1 MRRLARLAVR
11 CGVPLVL
18 IAACEPKADLAV
30 FGRIWTGDSLSPWA
44 AAAAVRG
51 DTIIAVGD
59 SVEIARLVGGRTE
72 RLDNGSDLVVPGFI
86 DDHVHLFTGGFQLT
100 SVDLKDADSPAEFVR
115 RVREHADRLAPGE
128 WMTGGTWDHE
138 RWPGAALP
146 DRSWIDS
153 VTPRNPVFLSRYDGH
168 MGLANS
174 LALKAAGLDRSARDI
189 AGGEIRRRGDGELT
203 GALKDEAMG
212 PVFAAMPQP
221 SPSQRDS
228 ALARAMRHAASL
240 GVTGLVSVTTSWE
253 EVAALQRAREAGTL
267 TSRVSN
273 YLPLSEWR
281 STADSV
287 RARGPGDEWIRTAGV
302 KGMVDGSLGS
312 TTALFDQP
320 YLDAPR
326 ARGLFVTPEDSLRR
340 WIGAADSAG
349 LHVVVHAIGDRA
361 NGVLLDIFDSV
372 ATAHGPRDRRFRVE
386 HAQHLRAADI
396 PRFAALG
403 VIPSMQPY
411 HAVDD
416 GRWAAKRIGTRIR
429 TTYAFRSLLDAGAR
443 LVFGSDW
450 TVAPLDPIQGIQ
462 AAVTRQTLDGKHPE
476 GWVPEE
482 KITVDEALRAY
493 TTSNAYAVFAENS
506 RGRISPGYLADLV
519 LLDRDLFRVA
529 PPALREARVRATVV
543 GGRVVYRK

>member
-1 MRRLARLAVR
+1 MRRSVRFASWCVVVILA
-11 CGVPLVL
+11 
-18 IAACEPKADLAV
+18 AACSPKADLAV
-30 FGRIWTGDSLSPWA
+30 FGRVWTGDSATPWA
-44 AAAAVRG
+44 GAVAVRG

-59 SVEIARLVGGRTE
+59 SAEIVRLVGRGTQ

-86 DDHVHLFTGGFQLT
+86 DDHVHLFSGGFQLT
-100 SVDLKDADSPAEFVR
+100 SVDLKDADSPAELVR
-115 RVREHADRLAPGE
+115 RVREHASRLAPGE
-128 WMTGGTWDHE
+128 WMTGGDWDHE
-138 RWPGAALP
+138 RWPGTMLP

-168 MGLANS
+168 MWLANS
-174 LALKAAGLDRSARDI
+174 LALAAAGLDRSARETP
-189 AGGEIRRRGDGELT
+189 GGEILRRRGGELT
-203 GALKDEAMG
+203 GVLKDEAGG
-212 PVFAAMPQP
+212 PVFAVIPAP
-221 SPSQRDS
+221 SPAQLDS

-240 GVTGLVSVTTSWE
+240 GVTGVASVSTSWAE
-253 EVAALQRAREAGTL
+253 IAALHRAEAAGRL
-267 TSRVSN
+267 TFRVSN
-273 YLPLSEWR
+273 YVPLSQWR
-281 STADSV
+281 GAADTL
-287 RARGPGDEWIRTAGV
+287 RARGPGTDWIRTAGV
-302 KGMVDGSLGS
+302 KGVVDGSLGS
-312 TTALFDQP
+312 TTALFDDP

-326 ARGLFVTPEDSLRR
+326 SRGLFTTPEDSLRR

-361 NGVLLDIFDSV
+361 NAVLLDIFDSV

-416 GRWAAKRIGTRIR
+416 GRWAAKRIGPRIR

-450 TVAPLDPIQGIQ
+450 TVAPLDPVQGIQ
-462 AAVTRQTLDGKHPE
+462 AAVTRQTLDGQHPE

-482 KITVDEALRAY
+482 KISVEDALRAY
-493 TTSNAYAVFAENS
+493 TVNNAYAVFAEAR
-506 RGRISPGYLADLV
+506 RGRLAPGMLADLA

-529 PPALREARVRATVV
+529 PPALGEARVKATVV
-543 GGRVVYRK
+543 GGKIVFRK

>member
-1 MRRLARLAVR
+1 
-11 CGVPLVL
+11 
-18 IAACEPKADLAV
+18 
-30 FGRIWTGDSLSPWA
+30 
-44 AAAAVRG
+44 
-51 DTIIAVGD
+51 
-59 SVEIARLVGGRTE
+59 
-72 RLDNGSDLVVPGFI
+72 
-86 DDHVHLFTGGFQLT
+86 
-100 SVDLKDADSPAEFVR
+100 
-115 RVREHADRLAPGE
+115 
-128 WMTGGTWDHE
+128 
-138 RWPGAALP
+138 
-146 DRSWIDS
+146 
-153 VTPRNPVFLSRYDGH
+153 
-168 MGLANS
+168 
-174 LALKAAGLDRSARDI
+174 
-189 AGGEIRRRGDGELT
+189 
-203 GALKDEAMG
+203 
-212 PVFAAMPQP
+212 
-221 SPSQRDS
+221 
-228 ALARAMRHAASL
+228 
-240 GVTGLVSVTTSWE
+240 
-253 EVAALQRAREAGTL
+253 
-267 TSRVSN
+267 
-273 YLPLSEWR
+273 
-281 STADSV
+281 
-287 RARGPGDEWIRTAGV
+287 
-302 KGMVDGSLGS
+302 MVDGSLGS

-482 KITVDEALRAY
+482 KITVEEALRAY
-493 TTSNAYAVFAENS
+493 TTNNAYAVFAESS
-506 RGRISPGYLADLV
+506 RGRLAPGYLADLV
-519 LLDRDLFRVA
+519 LLDRDLFRVS
-529 PPALREARVRATVV
+529 PPALGEARVRATVV